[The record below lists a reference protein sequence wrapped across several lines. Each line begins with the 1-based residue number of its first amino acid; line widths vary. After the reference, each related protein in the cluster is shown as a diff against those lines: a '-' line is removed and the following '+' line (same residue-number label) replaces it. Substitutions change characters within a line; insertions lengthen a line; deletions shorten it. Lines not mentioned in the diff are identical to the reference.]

1 MDQHDQASS
10 AAQPERADAAAT
22 QPLAAQP
29 TAPQQ
34 PAAARPADPQQPAAA
49 PQGAHPVDAA
59 PQPTTAPQPVVDPAF
74 AAAYPGYTPHAPY
87 PGHPGYPGHPAAA
100 APPAPRRSRR
110 RTAVALVASGAV
122 AAGLVLGGSAI
133 ALGWPGSTADPGLT
147 ASAGQDGSASGLG
160 GSSGSTGSSGSQGG
174 WSSGYGYGYGYG
186 SPSTGLPGSG
196 SSSGSSSTAT
206 LDTSTATDAQQQGVV
221 LINTVLGYQ
230 SAEAAGSGVVLTS
243 DGLVLTNNHVV
254 EGATE
259 ITVTIG
265 TTGETYT
272 AEVVGT
278 DATADVAVLQLQ
290 DASGLTTAT
299 LDSDDDLAVGDAVTA
314 VGNAEGGGVL
324 LAADGT
330 VTALDQSITTQAEGV
345 SSGEQLTGLIEV
357 DADVVSGD
365 SGGALLDDQGEV
377 VGITTAASSGS
388 ADITGYAIPI
398 DDALDV
404 ATRIIAGQDTDTIT
418 LGYPA
423 FLGVQLATGATS
435 TVPGLGGA
443 TGSTGTGTGA
453 TIAGVIDGTPAAQAG
468 LAAGDTVT
476 AVDGTAVADG
486 DALSAALAAH
496 APGDQVTLT
505 WTATDGTTQTATVTL
520 IAGPAD

>member
-1 MDQHDQASS
+1 MDQHDQA
-10 AAQPERADAAAT
+10 
-22 QPLAAQP
+22 AQP
-29 TAPQQ
+29 T
-34 PAAARPADPQQPAAA
+34 DPQQEPA
-49 PQGAHPVDAA
+49 PRPE
-59 PQPTTAPQPVVDPAF
+59 VDPAL
-74 AAAYPGYTPHAPY
+74 
-87 PGHPGYPGHPAAA
+87 AA

-110 RTAVALVASGAV
+110 RRTAVGLVASGAV
-122 AAGLVLGGSAI
+122 AGALVLGGSAV
-133 ALGWPGSTADPGLT
+133 ALGWPASTAGTGLT
-147 ASAGQDGSASGLG
+147 ASAGRDGSASGLG
-160 GSSGSTGSSGSQGG
+160 GWGSSGTQ
-174 WSSGYGYGYGYG
+174 GYGYGG
-186 SPSTGLPGSG
+186 SAPSTGLPG
-196 SSSGSSSTAT
+196 SSSGSSSTGTAT
-206 LDTSTATDAQQQGVV
+206 LDAGTATEAQQQGVV
-221 LINTVLGYQ
+221 LIDTVLGYQ

-265 TTGETYT
+265 ATGETYT
-272 AEVVGT
+272 AQVVGT

-290 DASGLTTAT
+290 GASGLTTAT
-299 LDSDDDLAVGDAVTA
+299 LDSDGDLAVGDAVTA

-330 VTALDQSITTQAEGV
+330 VTALDQSITTRAEGV
-345 SSGEQLTGLIEV
+345 SSGESLAGLIQV

-388 ADITGYAIPI
+388 SDITGFAIPI

-404 ATRIIAGQDTDTIT
+404 ATQIVAGQDSDTIT

-443 TGSTGTGTGA
+443 TGSTGTGA
-453 TIAGVIDGTPAAQAG
+453 TIAGVVDGTPAAQAG

-486 DALSAALAAH
+486 DALSTALAAH

-505 WTATDGTTQTATVTL
+505 WTATDGTAQTATVTL

>member
-1 MDQHDQASS
+1 MEQHDQA
-10 AAQPERADAAAT
+10 ARPTDPQEPA
-22 QPLAAQP
+22 PLAH
-29 TAPQQ
+29 
-34 PAAARPADPQQPAAA
+34 PA
-49 PQGAHPVDAA
+49 V
-59 PQPTTAPQPVVDPAF
+59 PTT
-74 AAAYPGYTPHAPY
+74 
-87 PGHPGYPGHPAAA
+87 A

-110 RTAVALVASGAV
+110 RRTAAALVASGAV
-122 AAGLVLGGSAI
+122 AGALVLGGSAV
-133 ALGWPGSTADPGLT
+133 ALGWPASTAGTGLT
-147 ASAGQDGSASGLG
+147 ASAGRDGSASGPG
-160 GSSGSTGSSGSQGG
+160 GSSGWTGWQGG
-174 WSSGYGYGYGYG
+174 SSSGYGYGYGG
-186 SPSTGLPGSG
+186 PSTGLPGS
-196 SSSGSSSTAT
+196 SSDSSSTGT

-221 LINTVLGYQ
+221 LIDTVLGYQ

-265 TTGETYT
+265 ATGETYT
-272 AEVVGT
+272 AQIVGT
-278 DATADVAVLQLQ
+278 DATADVAVLQLEG
-290 DASGLTTAT
+290 ASGLTTAT

-345 SSGEQLTGLIEV
+345 SSGESLTGLIQV

-388 ADITGYAIPI
+388 SDITGFAIPI

-404 ATRIIAGQDTDTIT
+404 ATQIIAGQDSDTIT

-423 FLGVQLATGATS
+423 FLGVQLASGTS
-435 TVPGLGGA
+435 TVPGAGAA
-443 TGSTGTGTGA
+443 TGSTGAGA
-453 TIAGVIDGTPAAQAG
+453 TVAGVVDGTPAAGAG
-468 LAAGDTVT
+468 LAAGDTIT
-476 AVDGTAVADG
+476 AVDGTAVADA
-486 DALSAALAAH
+486 DALSAAL

-505 WTATDGTTQTATVTL
+505 WTTTDGTAQTATVTL
-520 IAGPAD
+520 VAGPAD

>member
-1 MDQHDQASS
+1 MEQHDQA
-10 AAQPERADAAAT
+10 ARPTDPQEPA
-22 QPLAAQP
+22 PLAH
-29 TAPQQ
+29 
-34 PAAARPADPQQPAAA
+34 PA
-49 PQGAHPVDAA
+49 V
-59 PQPTTAPQPVVDPAF
+59 PTT
-74 AAAYPGYTPHAPY
+74 
-87 PGHPGYPGHPAAA
+87 A

-110 RTAVALVASGAV
+110 RRTAAALVASGAV
-122 AAGLVLGGSAI
+122 AGALVLGGSAV
-133 ALGWPGSTADPGLT
+133 ALGWPASTAGTGLT
-147 ASAGQDGSASGLG
+147 ASAGRDGSASGPG
-160 GSSGSTGSSGSQGG
+160 GSSGWTGWQGG
-174 WSSGYGYGYGYG
+174 SSSGYGYGYGG
-186 SPSTGLPGSG
+186 PSTGLPGS
-196 SSSGSSSTAT
+196 SSDSSSTGT

-221 LINTVLGYQ
+221 LIDTVLGYQ

-259 ITVTIG
+259 ITVTTG
-265 TTGETYT
+265 ATGETYT
-272 AEVVGT
+272 AQIVGT
-278 DATADVAVLQLQ
+278 DATADVAVLQLEG
-290 DASGLTTAT
+290 ASGLTTAT

-345 SSGEQLTGLIEV
+345 SSGESLTGLIQV

-388 ADITGYAIPI
+388 SDITGFAIPI

-404 ATRIIAGQDTDTIT
+404 ATQIIAGQDSDTIT

-423 FLGVQLATGATS
+423 FLGVQLASGTS
-435 TVPGLGGA
+435 TVPGAGAA
-443 TGSTGTGTGA
+443 TGSTGAGA
-453 TIAGVIDGTPAAQAG
+453 TVAGVVDGTPAAGAG
-468 LAAGDTVT
+468 LAAGDTIT
-476 AVDGTAVADG
+476 AVDGTAVADA

-505 WTATDGTTQTATVTL
+505 WTTTDGTAQTATVTL

>member
-29 TAPQQ
+29 T
-34 PAAARPADPQQPAAA
+34 
-49 PQGAHPVDAA
+49 
-59 PQPTTAPQPVVDPAF
+59 TAPQPAVDPAF
-74 AAAYPGYTPHAPY
+74 AAAYPGYAPHPPY
-87 PGHPGYPGHPAAA
+87 PGHPGHPAAA
-100 APPAPRRSRR
+100 APPAPRRRR

-133 ALGWPGSTADPGLT
+133 AVGWPGSTADPGLT
-147 ASAGQDGSASGLG
+147 ASAGRDGSAFGLG
-160 GSSGSTGSSGSQGG
+160 GSSGSAGSSGSSSG
-174 WSSGYGYGYGYG
+174 SGYGFGYG

-221 LINTVLGYQ
+221 LIDTVLGYQ

-265 TTGETYT
+265 STGETYT

-278 DATADVAVLQLQ
+278 DATSDVAVLQLQ
-290 DASGLTTAT
+290 GASGLTTAT

-314 VGNAEGGGVL
+314 VGNAQGGGVL

-345 SSGEQLTGLIEV
+345 SSGESLTGLIQV

-404 ATRIIAGQDTDTIT
+404 ATQIIAGDDTDAIT

-423 FLGVQLATGATS
+423 FLGVQLATGATT
-435 TVPGLGGA
+435 TVPGLGGS
-443 TGSTGTGTGA
+443 TGSTGTGA

-486 DALSAALAAH
+486 DALSAALAEH

>member
-1 MDQHDQASS
+1 MDQHDQA
-10 AAQPERADAAAT
+10 
-22 QPLAAQP
+22 AQP
-29 TAPQQ
+29 T
-34 PAAARPADPQQPAAA
+34 DPQP
-49 PQGAHPVDAA
+49 
-59 PQPTTAPQPVVDPAF
+59 
-74 AAAYPGYTPHAPY
+74 
-87 PGHPGYPGHPAAA
+87 A
-100 APPAPRRSRR
+100 APPAPPRSRR
-110 RTAVALVASGAV
+110 LRTAVGLVASGAV
-122 AAGLVLGGSAI
+122 AGALVLGGSAV
-133 ALGWPGSTADPGLT
+133 ALGWPASTDGTGLT
-147 ASAGQDGSASGLG
+147 ASAGPDGSASGLRG
-160 GSSGSTGSSGSQGG
+160 WSGSTGSQGG
-174 WSSGYGYGYGYG
+174 SSSGSGYGG
-186 SPSTGLPGSG
+186 SAPSTGLPGS
-196 SSSGSSSTAT
+196 SSGSASTGTGT
-206 LDTSTATDAQQQGVV
+206 LDTSTATEAQQQGVV
-221 LINTVLGYQ
+221 LIDTVLGYQ

-272 AEVVGT
+272 AQVVGT

-290 DASGLTTAT
+290 GASGLTTAT
-299 LDSDDDLAVGDAVTA
+299 LDSDDDLAVGDAITA

-345 SSGEQLTGLIEV
+345 SSGESLTGLIQV

-388 ADITGYAIPI
+388 SDITGFAIPI

-404 ATRIIAGQDTDTIT
+404 ATQIVAGHDSDTIT

-423 FLGVQLATGATS
+423 FLGVQLATGATT
-435 TVPGLGGA
+435 TVPGLDGLGGT
-443 TGSTGTGTGA
+443 TGSTGAGA
-453 TIAGVIDGTPAAQAG
+453 TVAGVIDGTPAAQAG
-468 LAAGDTVT
+468 LAAGDTIT

-505 WTATDGTTQTATVTL
+505 WTAADGTAQTATVTL

>member
-1 MDQHDQASS
+1 MDQHDQA
-10 AAQPERADAAAT
+10 AQSTE
-22 QPLAAQP
+22 
-29 TAPQQ
+29 PQQ
-34 PAAARPADPQQPAAA
+34 PAA
-49 PQGAHPVDAA
+49 
-59 PQPTTAPQPVVDPAF
+59 
-74 AAAYPGYTPHAPY
+74 
-87 PGHPGYPGHPAAA
+87 HPGDAVLPGDPAA
-100 APPAPRRSRR
+100 APPAPRRSRRR

-122 AAGLVLGGSAI
+122 AGALVLGGSAV
-133 ALGWPGSTADPGLT
+133 ALGRPAGTAGTGLT
-147 ASAGQDGSASGLG
+147 ASAGRDGSASGIG
-160 GSSGSTGSSGSQGG
+160 GWSGATGSQGG
-174 WSSGYGYGYGYG
+174 SSSGYGYGG
-186 SPSTGLPGSG
+186 SAPSTGLPGS
-196 SSSGSSSTAT
+196 SSGSGSTGTGT
-206 LDTSTATDAQQQGVV
+206 LDTSTATEAQQQGVV
-221 LINTVLGYQ
+221 LIDTVLGYQ
-230 SAEAAGSGVVLTS
+230 SAEAAGSGIVLTS

-265 TTGETYT
+265 ATGETYT
-272 AEVVGT
+272 AQVVGT
-278 DATADVAVLQLQ
+278 DATADVAVLQLEG
-290 DASGLTTAT
+290 ASGLTTAT
-299 LDSDDDLAVGDAVTA
+299 LDPDDGLAVGDAVTA
-314 VGNAEGGGVL
+314 VGNAQGGGVL

-345 SSGEQLTGLIEV
+345 SSGESLTGLIQV

-388 ADITGYAIPI
+388 SDITGFAIPI

-404 ATRIIAGQDTDTIT
+404 ATQIVAGQDSGTIT

-435 TVPGLGGA
+435 TVPGPGGLGGA
-443 TGSTGTGTGA
+443 TGSTGAGA
-453 TIAGVIDGTPAAQAG
+453 IVAGVIDGTPAAQAG
-468 LAAGDTVT
+468 LAAGDAIT

-505 WTATDGTTQTATVTL
+505 WTTADGTAQTTTVTL

>member
-1 MDQHDQASS
+1 MDQHDQA
-10 AAQPERADAAAT
+10 ARPTDPQEPA
-22 QPLAAQP
+22 PLAH
-29 TAPQQ
+29 
-34 PAAARPADPQQPAAA
+34 PA
-49 PQGAHPVDAA
+49 V
-59 PQPTTAPQPVVDPAF
+59 PTT
-74 AAAYPGYTPHAPY
+74 
-87 PGHPGYPGHPAAA
+87 A
-100 APPAPRRSRR
+100 APPAPRRSRRR

-122 AAGLVLGGSAI
+122 AGALVLGGSAV
-133 ALGWPGSTADPGLT
+133 ALGWPASTAGTGLT
-147 ASAGQDGSASGLG
+147 ASAGRDGSASGPG
-160 GSSGSTGSSGSQGG
+160 GSSGWTGWQGG
-174 WSSGYGYGYGYG
+174 SSSGYGYGYGG
-186 SPSTGLPGSG
+186 PSTGLPGS
-196 SSSGSSSTAT
+196 SSDSSSTGT

-221 LINTVLGYQ
+221 LIDTVLGYQ
-230 SAEAAGSGVVLTS
+230 SAEAAGSGVLLTS

-265 TTGETYT
+265 ATGETYT
-272 AEVVGT
+272 AQVVGT
-278 DATADVAVLQLQ
+278 DASADVAVLQLEG
-290 DASGLTTAT
+290 ASGLTTAT

-345 SSGEQLTGLIEV
+345 SSGESLTGLIQV

-388 ADITGYAIPI
+388 SDITGFAIPI

-404 ATRIIAGQDTDTIT
+404 ATQIIAGQDSDTIT

-423 FLGVQLATGATS
+423 FLGVQLATGTS
-435 TVPGLGGA
+435 TVPGAGAA
-443 TGSTGTGTGA
+443 TGSTGAGA
-453 TIAGVIDGTPAAQAG
+453 TVAGVVDGTPAAGAG
-468 LAAGDTVT
+468 LAAGDTIT
-476 AVDGTAVADG
+476 AVDGTAVADA

-505 WTATDGTTQTATVTL
+505 WTTTDGTAQTATVTL

>member
-1 MDQHDQASS
+1 MDQHDQA
-10 AAQPERADAAAT
+10 
-22 QPLAAQP
+22 AQP
-29 TAPQQ
+29 T
-34 PAAARPADPQQPAAA
+34 DPQQPAA
-49 PQGAHPVDAA
+49 
-59 PQPTTAPQPVVDPAF
+59 PQPATPPQPAVDPAF
-74 AAAYPGYTPHAPY
+74 AAAHPGYTA
-87 PGHPGYPGHPAAA
+87 HPGDTARPGDPAA
-100 APPAPRRSRR
+100 APPAPRRSRRR

-122 AAGLVLGGSAI
+122 AGALVLGGSAV
-133 ALGWPGSTADPGLT
+133 ALGWPAPTAGTGLT
-147 ASAGQDGSASGLG
+147 ASAGRDGSAFGLG
-160 GSSGSTGSSGSQGG
+160 GSSGSTGSQGGSSSGSG
-174 WSSGYGYGYGYG
+174 SGYGYG
-186 SPSTGLPGSG
+186 SPSTGLPGPG
-196 SSSGSSSTAT
+196 SSGSSSTGTAT
-206 LDTSTATDAQQQGVV
+206 LDTSTATEAQQQGVV

-265 TTGETYT
+265 ATGETYT
-272 AEVVGT
+272 AQVVGT
-278 DATADVAVLQLQ
+278 DASADVAVLQLEG
-290 DASGLTTAT
+290 ASGLTTAT

-345 SSGEQLTGLIEV
+345 SSGESLTGLIQV

-404 ATRIIAGQDTDTIT
+404 ATQIIAGHDSDTIT

-423 FLGVQLATGATS
+423 FLGVQLATGATT
-435 TVPGLGGA
+435 TVPGLGGLDGA
-443 TGSTGTGTGA
+443 TGSTGAGA

>member
-1 MDQHDQASS
+1 MDQHDQA
-10 AAQPERADAAAT
+10 
-22 QPLAAQP
+22 AQP
-29 TAPQQ
+29 TDPRQ
-34 PAAARPADPQQPAAA
+34 P
-49 PQGAHPVDAA
+49 AA

-74 AAAYPGYTPHAPY
+74 AAAYPGYTPY
-87 PGHPGYPGHPAAA
+87 PVDPAA
-100 APPAPRRSRR
+100 APPAPRRRR

-147 ASAGQDGSASGLG
+147 ASAGRDGSAFGLG
-160 GSSGSTGSSGSQGG
+160 GSTGSSGS
-174 WSSGYGYGYGYG
+174 SSGSGSGYG
-186 SPSTGLPGSG
+186 SPSTGLPGPG
-196 SSSGSSSTAT
+196 TSSGSTSTGT

-265 TTGETYT
+265 ATGETYT
-272 AEVVGT
+272 AQVVGT
-278 DATADVAVLQLQ
+278 DASADVAVLQLQ
-290 DASGLTTAT
+290 GASGLTTAT

-345 SSGEQLTGLIEV
+345 SSGESLTGLIQV

-388 ADITGYAIPI
+388 TDITGFAIPI

-404 ATRIIAGQDTDTIT
+404 ATQIIAGHDSDTIT

-423 FLGVQLATGATS
+423 FLGVQLATGATT
-435 TVPGLGGA
+435 TVPGLGGS
-443 TGSTGTGTGA
+443 TGSTGTGA
-453 TIAGVIDGTPAAQAG
+453 TIAGVIEGTPAAQAG
-468 LAAGDTVT
+468 LVAGDTVT

-486 DALSAALAAH
+486 DALSAALAEH
-496 APGDQVTLT
+496 APGDQVALT
-505 WTATDGTTQTATVTL
+505 WTATDGSAQTATVTL
-520 IAGPAD
+520 IAGPAA

>member
-1 MDQHDQASS
+1 MDQHDQA
-10 AAQPERADAAAT
+10 
-22 QPLAAQP
+22 AQP
-29 TAPQQ
+29 T
-34 PAAARPADPQQPAAA
+34 DPQQEPA
-49 PQGAHPVDAA
+49 PRPE
-59 PQPTTAPQPVVDPAF
+59 VDPAL
-74 AAAYPGYTPHAPY
+74 
-87 PGHPGYPGHPAAA
+87 AA

-110 RTAVALVASGAV
+110 RRTAVGLVASGAV
-122 AAGLVLGGSAI
+122 AGALVLGGSAV
-133 ALGWPGSTADPGLT
+133 ALGWPASTAGAGLT
-147 ASAGQDGSASGLG
+147 ASAGRDGSASGLG
-160 GSSGSTGSSGSQGG
+160 GWGSSGTQG
-174 WSSGYGYGYGYG
+174 SGYGG
-186 SPSTGLPGSG
+186 SAPSTGLPGS
-196 SSSGSSSTAT
+196 SSGSASTGAAT
-206 LDTSTATDAQQQGVV
+206 LDTSTATEAQQQGVV
-221 LINTVLGYQ
+221 LIDTVLGYQ

-272 AEVVGT
+272 AQVVGT

-290 DASGLTTAT
+290 GASGLTTAT
-299 LDSDDDLAVGDAVTA
+299 LDSDGDLAVGDAITA
-314 VGNAEGGGVL
+314 VGNAQGGGVL

-345 SSGEQLTGLIEV
+345 SSGESLTGLIQV

-388 ADITGYAIPI
+388 SDITGFAIPI

-404 ATRIIAGQDTDTIT
+404 ATQIVAGHDTDTIT

-423 FLGVQLATGATS
+423 FLGVQLATGSATL
-435 TVPGLGGA
+435 PGLGGT
-443 TGSTGTGTGA
+443 TGSTGTGA
-453 TIAGVIDGTPAAQAG
+453 TIAGVVDGSPAAQAG
-468 LAAGDTVT
+468 LAAGDTIT

-486 DALSAALAAH
+486 DALSAALAAR

-505 WTATDGTTQTATVTL
+505 WTATDGTAQTATVTL

>member
-1 MDQHDQASS
+1 MDQHDQA
-10 AAQPERADAAAT
+10 
-22 QPLAAQP
+22 AQP
-29 TAPQQ
+29 T
-34 PAAARPADPQQPAAA
+34 DPQQPAA
-49 PQGAHPVDAA
+49 
-59 PQPTTAPQPVVDPAF
+59 PQPATPPQPAVDPAF
-74 AAAYPGYTPHAPY
+74 AAAHPGYTA
-87 PGHPGYPGHPAAA
+87 HPGDTARPGDPAA
-100 APPAPRRSRR
+100 APPAPRRSRRR

-122 AAGLVLGGSAI
+122 AGALVLGGSAV
-133 ALGWPGSTADPGLT
+133 ALGWPAPTAGTGLT
-147 ASAGQDGSASGLG
+147 ASAGRDGSAFGLG
-160 GSSGSTGSSGSQGG
+160 GSSGSTGSQGGSSSGS
-174 WSSGYGYGYGYG
+174 GYGYG
-186 SPSTGLPGSG
+186 SPSTGLPGPG
-196 SSSGSSSTAT
+196 SSGSSSTGTAT
-206 LDTSTATDAQQQGVV
+206 LDTSTATEAQQQGVV

-230 SAEAAGSGVVLTS
+230 SAEAAGTGVVLTS

-265 TTGETYT
+265 ATGETYT
-272 AEVVGT
+272 AQVVGT
-278 DATADVAVLQLQ
+278 DASADVAVLQLEG
-290 DASGLTTAT
+290 ASGLTTAT
-299 LDSDDDLAVGDAVTA
+299 LDPDDDLAVGDAVTA

-345 SSGEQLTGLIEV
+345 SSGESLTGLIQV

-404 ATRIIAGQDTDTIT
+404 ATQIIAGHDSDTIT

-423 FLGVQLATGATS
+423 FLGVQLATGATT
-435 TVPGLGGA
+435 TVPGLGGLDGA
-443 TGSTGTGTGA
+443 TGATGAGA

>member
-1 MDQHDQASS
+1 MDQHDQA
-10 AAQPERADAAAT
+10 
-22 QPLAAQP
+22 AQP
-29 TAPQQ
+29 T
-34 PAAARPADPQQPAAA
+34 DPQQPAAY
-49 PQGAHPVDAA
+49 PGD
-59 PQPTTAPQPVVDPAF
+59 
-74 AAAYPGYTPHAPY
+74 AAYPADP
-87 PGHPGYPGHPAAA
+87 A

-110 RTAVALVASGAV
+110 RRTAVGLVASGAV
-122 AAGLVLGGSAI
+122 AVAGALVLGGSAV
-133 ALGWPGSTADPGLT
+133 ALGWPASTAGTGLT
-147 ASAGQDGSASGLG
+147 ASAGRDGSASGLG
-160 GSSGSTGSSGSQGG
+160 GWSGSTGSQGG
-174 WSSGYGYGYGYG
+174 SSSGSGYGG
-186 SPSTGLPGSG
+186 SAPSTGLPGS
-196 SSSGSSSTAT
+196 SSGSASTGTGT
-206 LDTSTATDAQQQGVV
+206 LDTSTATEAQQQGVV
-221 LINTVLGYQ
+221 LIDTVLGYQ

-265 TTGETYT
+265 TTGETY
-272 AEVVGT
+272 AAQVVGT

-290 DASGLTTAT
+290 GASGLTTAT
-299 LDSDDDLAVGDAVTA
+299 LDSDGDLAVGDAVTA

-345 SSGEQLTGLIEV
+345 SSGESLTGLIQV

-388 ADITGYAIPI
+388 SDITGFAIPI

-404 ATRIIAGQDTDTIT
+404 ATQIVAGHDSDTIT

-423 FLGVQLATGATS
+423 FLGVQLATGATT
-435 TVPGLGGA
+435 TVPGLGGLGGA
-443 TGSTGTGTGA
+443 TGSTGAGA
-453 TIAGVIDGTPAAQAG
+453 TVAGVIDGTPAAQAG
-468 LAAGDTVT
+468 LAAGDTIT

-505 WTATDGTTQTATVTL
+505 WTAADGTAQTATVTL

>member
-1 MDQHDQASS
+1 MDQHDQA
-10 AAQPERADAAAT
+10 
-22 QPLAAQP
+22 
-29 TAPQQ
+29 
-34 PAAARPADPQQPAAA
+34 ARPTDPQQEPAHR
-49 PQGAHPVDAA
+49 PE
-59 PQPTTAPQPVVDPAF
+59 VDPV
-74 AAAYPGYTPHAPY
+74 
-87 PGHPGYPGHPAAA
+87 
-100 APPAPRRSRR
+100 PPAPRRSRPR

-122 AAGLVLGGSAI
+122 AGALVLGGSAA
-133 ALGWPGSTADPGLT
+133 ALDRPASESGTGLT
-147 ASAGQDGSASGLG
+147 ASAGRDGSASGSGGAPGSGRSQG
-160 GSSGSTGSSGSQGG
+160 GSSS
-174 WSSGYGYGYGYG
+174 GYGYGYG
-186 SPSTGLPGSG
+186 SPSTGFPGA
-196 SSSGSSSTAT
+196 SGSSSTAT
-206 LDTSTATDAQQQGVV
+206 LDAGTATEAQQQGVV
-221 LINTVLGYQ
+221 LIDTVLGYQ

-254 EGATE
+254 EGATQ

-272 AEVVGT
+272 AQVVGT
-278 DATADVAVLQLQ
+278 DATADVAVLQLVG
-290 DASGLTTAT
+290 ASGLTTAA
-299 LDSDDDLAVGDAVTA
+299 LDTDGDLAVGDAVTA

-330 VTALDQSITTQAEGV
+330 VTALDQSITTRAEGV
-345 SSGEQLTGLIEV
+345 SSGEALTGLIQV

-388 ADITGYAIPI
+388 ADITGFAIPV

-404 ATRIIAGQDTDTIT
+404 AAQIVAGQDSGTIT

-423 FLGVQLATGATS
+423 FLGVQLATGGT
-435 TVPGLGGA
+435 TLPGA
-443 TGSTGTGTGA
+443 DGSTGSAGA
-453 TIAGVIDGTPAAQAG
+453 GAAVAGVVDGTPAAQAG
-468 LAAGDTVT
+468 LAAGDTIT
-476 AVDGTAVADG
+476 AVDGTAVADA

-505 WTATDGTTQTATVTL
+505 WTATDGTAQTATVTL

>member
-1 MDQHDQASS
+1 MDQHDQA
-10 AAQPERADAAAT
+10 
-22 QPLAAQP
+22 AQP
-29 TAPQQ
+29 T
-34 PAAARPADPQQPAAA
+34 DPQQDPA
-49 PQGAHPVDAA
+49 PRPE
-59 PQPTTAPQPVVDPAF
+59 VDPAL
-74 AAAYPGYTPHAPY
+74 AAGAR
-87 PGHPGYPGHPAAA
+87 
-100 APPAPRRSRR
+100 APRRSRR
-110 RTAVALVASGAV
+110 RRTAVGLVASGAV
-122 AAGLVLGGSAI
+122 AGALVLGGSAV
-133 ALGWPGSTADPGLT
+133 ALGWPASTAGTGLT
-147 ASAGQDGSASGLG
+147 ASAGRDGSASGLG
-160 GSSGSTGSSGSQGG
+160 GWGSSGTQ
-174 WSSGYGYGYGYG
+174 GYGYGG
-186 SPSTGLPGSG
+186 SAPSTGLPG
-196 SSSGSSSTAT
+196 SSSGSSSTGTAT
-206 LDTSTATDAQQQGVV
+206 LDAGTATEAQQQGVV
-221 LINTVLGYQ
+221 LIDTVLGYQ

-272 AEVVGT
+272 AQVVGT

-290 DASGLTTAT
+290 GASGLTTAT
-299 LDSDDDLAVGDAVTA
+299 LDSDGDLAVGDAVTA

-330 VTALDQSITTQAEGV
+330 VTALDQSITTRAEGV
-345 SSGEQLTGLIEV
+345 SSGESLAGLIQV

-365 SGGALLDDQGEV
+365 SGGALLDDRGEV

-388 ADITGYAIPI
+388 SDITGFAIPI

-404 ATRIIAGQDTDTIT
+404 ATQIVAGQDSDTIT

-443 TGSTGTGTGA
+443 TGSTGTGA

-486 DALSAALAAH
+486 DALSTALAAR

-505 WTATDGTTQTATVTL
+505 WTATDGTAQTATVTL

>member
-1 MDQHDQASS
+1 MDQHDQA
-10 AAQPERADAAAT
+10 
-22 QPLAAQP
+22 AQP
-29 TAPQQ
+29 T
-34 PAAARPADPQQPAAA
+34 DPQQEPA
-49 PQGAHPVDAA
+49 PRPE
-59 PQPTTAPQPVVDPAF
+59 VDPAL
-74 AAAYPGYTPHAPY
+74 
-87 PGHPGYPGHPAAA
+87 AA

-110 RTAVALVASGAV
+110 RRTAVGLVASGAV
-122 AAGLVLGGSAI
+122 AGALVLGGSAV
-133 ALGWPGSTADPGLT
+133 ALGWPASTAGAGLT
-147 ASAGQDGSASGLG
+147 ASAGRDGSASGLG
-160 GSSGSTGSSGSQGG
+160 GWGSSGTQ
-174 WSSGYGYGYGYG
+174 GYGYGG
-186 SPSTGLPGSG
+186 SAPSTGLPGS
-196 SSSGSSSTAT
+196 SSGSASTGAAT
-206 LDTSTATDAQQQGVV
+206 LDTSTATEAQQQGVV
-221 LINTVLGYQ
+221 LIDTVLGYQ

-272 AEVVGT
+272 AQVVGT

-290 DASGLTTAT
+290 GASGLTTAT
-299 LDSDDDLAVGDAVTA
+299 LDSDGDLAVGDAITA
-314 VGNAEGGGVL
+314 VGNAQGGGVL

-345 SSGEQLTGLIEV
+345 SSGESLTGLIQV

-388 ADITGYAIPI
+388 SDITGFAIPI

-404 ATRIIAGQDTDTIT
+404 ATQIVAGHDTDTIT

-423 FLGVQLATGATS
+423 FLGVQLATGSATL
-435 TVPGLGGA
+435 PGLGGA
-443 TGSTGTGTGA
+443 TGSTGTGA
-453 TIAGVIDGTPAAQAG
+453 TIAGVVDGSPAAQAG
-468 LAAGDTVT
+468 LAAGDTIT

-486 DALSAALAAH
+486 DALSAALAAR

-505 WTATDGTTQTATVTL
+505 WTATDGTAQTATVTL